1 MRGSKSRN
9 KQSFINLAKESE
21 VKQSEMIKKL
31 GITKNTFHQLVCD
44 MRRDGHEIWIICK
57 SPKDEDTHYKY
68 INGPAIVFPSRDKV
82 VDLLKTGHFSFK
94 EIAEKVFIAE
104 STAKTAIHKLR
115 QQYKIDKQVGQRNV
129 CYYKIVGD
137 L

>member
-1 MRGSKSRN
+1 MKGSKSRN
-9 KQSFINLAKESE
+9 KQSFIDLASDSE

-31 GITKNTFHQLVCD
+31 GITKNTFHQLVCE

-68 INGPAIVFPSRDKV
+68 INGPEVVLPSRDKV

-94 EIAEKVFIAE
+94 EIAEKAFIAE
-104 STAKTAIHKLR
+104 STAKTAIFNIRKRYKL
-115 QQYKIDKQVGQRNV
+115 DKKVGERNV
-129 CYYKIVGD
+129 CYYKIVGE